1 MKINEVAAIL
11 GVTSSAVKK
20 YYLLFEKNN
29 YKFTRSKQGQLVF
42 SEYEI
47 ELFRKL
53 IQLKNEPGNT
63 VEKSVEILL
72 NKEPQKIK
80 ELDLKQLMIQQGLQI
95 NIIIDCINEIDNK
108 VKKLNKKVDKL
119 EGLIEK
125 KFEKVR

>member
-1 MKINEVAAIL
+1 MRINEVAAIL

-29 YKFTRSKQGQLVF
+29 YKFTRSKQGYLVF

-53 IQLKNEPGNT
+53 IYLKNEPGNT

-72 NKEPQKIK
+72 NKEPQVNK
-80 ELDLKQLMIQQGLQI
+80 ELDLKQLMIQHGIQL
-95 NIIIDCINEIDNK
+95 NIILDSIKEIDNK
-108 VKKLNKKVDKL
+108 IKKLNKKVDKL
-119 EGLIEK
+119 
-125 KFEKVR
+125 